1 MNTWKVYKHQN
12 LINGK
17 VYIGITSQE
26 PEKRWRNG
34 QGYYN
39 HKKFYAAI
47 KKYGWDN
54 FSHDILYSNLTEEQA
69 CALEQELIQKYNSKI
84 NGYNLTNGGDG
95 VKGYA
100 HTEETKRKIS
110 ESQKKRDHTKQ
121 TEQLNNW
128 NKTHKEQRSH
138 MMKAIWKNEETR
150 KVMVEKRKKK
160 VVCTTTGQLFNSI
173 NEAAAYANISPSGIS
188 KCLKGVQKSAG
199 KHPISK
205 VKLQWEYAS

>member
-1 MNTWKVYKHQN
+1 MNTWIVYKHQN

-17 VYIGITSQE
+17 IYIGITSQI

-69 CALEQELIQKYNSKI
+69 CLLEQQLIQKYNSKI
-84 NGYNLTNGGDG
+84 NGYNLTDGGDG

-121 TEQLNNW
+121 TKQINEW
-128 NKTHKEQRSH
+128 NKTHKEQRSQ

-150 KVMVEKRKKK
+150 KSMIEKKKKK
-160 VVCTTTGQLFNSI
+160 VVCITTGQTFNSI
-173 NEAAAYANISPSGIS
+173 NEAAEYANISPSGIS

-199 KHPISK
+199 KHPTLKI
-205 VKLQWEYAS
+205 KLQWKYAS